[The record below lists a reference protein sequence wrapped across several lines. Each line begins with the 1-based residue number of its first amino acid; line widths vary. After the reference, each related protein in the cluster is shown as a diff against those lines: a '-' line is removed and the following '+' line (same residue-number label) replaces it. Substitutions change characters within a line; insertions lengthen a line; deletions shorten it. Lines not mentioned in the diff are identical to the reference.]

1 MTKKR
6 GIQIEA
12 TLQELEALVRKLE
25 DEEVNLE
32 TALAAFEDGI
42 KLTRSAQNAL
52 KAAEQQVQV
61 LLEESGQPQAEAFSE
76 DDSE

>member
-1 MTKKR
+1 MTKKK

-12 TLQELEALVRKLE
+12 TLQELGALVCKLE

-52 KAAEQQVQV
+52 KAAEQQVQI

>member
-1 MTKKR
+1 MTKKK

-12 TLQELEALVRKLE
+12 TLKELGDLVCKLE

>member
-1 MTKKR
+1 MTKKK

-12 TLQELEALVRKLE
+12 TLQELGALVCKLE

-32 TALAAFEDGI
+32 IALGAFEEGI
-42 KLTRSAQNAL
+42 KLTRNAQKAL
-52 KAAEQQVQV
+52 KEAEQQVQV
-61 LLEESGQPQAEAFSE
+61 LLEETGQPQAVAFSE